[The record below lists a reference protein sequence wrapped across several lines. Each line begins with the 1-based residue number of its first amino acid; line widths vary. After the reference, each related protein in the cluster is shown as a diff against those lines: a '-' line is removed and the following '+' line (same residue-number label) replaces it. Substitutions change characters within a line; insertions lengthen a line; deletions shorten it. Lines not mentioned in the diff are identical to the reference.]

1 MDSFTTSFA
10 TEYGQQ
16 LASSGSVNTTRL
28 LENAPGIVTNPAGY
42 IIYNTRP
49 FDVPVATAVDFV
61 GLIYLLIVSV
71 SILFVPWS
79 DVSPY

>member
-1 MDSFTTSFA
+1 MDSFTASFA

-16 LASSGSVNTTRL
+16 LASSSSINTTRI

-42 IIYNTRP
+42 TIYNTKP

-71 SILFVPWS
+71 SILAPAS